1 MKIIP
6 SSLLPLPLA
15 VPSSQTW
22 SANCAVTSAHPPG
35 LTLGHHASAPLNPPP
50 PHSSFRSGCQNQG
63 TSSNSLKFIVLFPS
77 GDMQP
82 QHFPYVRV
90 RVASSHFL
98 RKNSAQLSPFP
109 NVLKGPHNTLT
120 HLGFTCRFLH

>member
-6 SSLLPLPLA
+6 SSLPPLPLA
-15 VPSSQTW
+15 VPSSQTR
-22 SANCAVTSAHPPG
+22 SAVTSAPPLG
-35 LTLGHHASAPLNPPP
+35 LTLGHHASSPLNPHPLHP
-50 PHSSFRSGCQNQG
+50 SFRSGCQQNQG
-63 TSSNSLKFIVLFPS
+63 TSSNSLKFIVLFQS

-82 QHFPYVRV
+82 QHFPYVQV
-90 RVASSHFL
+90 GVASSHFL
-98 RKNSAQLSPFP
+98 RKNSAQSSPFP